1 MRKLRIVVLIIIF
14 YSCSFNN
21 KKTTTQRE
29 IVYDTIKVINTEIV
43 YDTVTIAERVIDST
57 NIVRILNV
65 DSKNKNN
72 PDEIPQDYFE
82 SDSLIRLK
90 YNFNYEINSKLKTV
104 SLEDDFNGDGYLD
117 IIYSIKHIETKKK
130 GWLIIHGNTNEA
142 FIISAGKGI
151 KNRGIICSDNSVE
164 SWNINKEKINEPG
177 LEEYSGNGENG
188 ELILETSSIFLR
200 TACGCGLIYWDG
212 EQYAYFNQC
221 A

>member
-1 MRKLRIVVLIIIF
+1 MRKLLIVVLITIF

-117 IIYSIKHIETKKK
+117 II
-130 GWLIIHGNTNEA
+130 
-142 FIISAGKGI
+142 
-151 KNRGIICSDNSVE
+151 
-164 SWNINKEKINEPG
+164 
-177 LEEYSGNGENG
+177 
-188 ELILETSSIFLR
+188 
-200 TACGCGLIYWDG
+200 
-212 EQYAYFNQC
+212 
-221 A
+221 